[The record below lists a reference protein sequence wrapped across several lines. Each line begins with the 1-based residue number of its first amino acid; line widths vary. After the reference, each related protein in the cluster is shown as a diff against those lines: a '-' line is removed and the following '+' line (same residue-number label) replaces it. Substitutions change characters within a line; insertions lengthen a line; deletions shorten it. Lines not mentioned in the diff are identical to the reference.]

1 MNIGS
6 YGGQADSSRQ
16 ANRQQNQ
23 QSGDRD
29 RSAAPGHPDTTMR
42 TIADQNGPDP
52 LAVLL
57 DSLVASRPDGL
68 EPGLVAL
75 DLITGLPWLQ
85 PEAWNAAVPT
95 APELRR
101 RGESPDRQDYSVV
114 PRLVGQAPPSAQ
126 GEATVPLEPA
136 MNRAALAPA
145 PGSPWRVLDP
155 IPGSSSTPLCRL
167 WIYDPTGTGVNRTAD
182 LPALETVV
190 LTHGWQG
197 SDSTT
202 PPSDPTGFGAA
213 FTVMASAIANAGKVQ
228 VLLIDWGPA
237 SIDYRPADLAP
248 TGAAGRVTSVASW
261 AKQQLQTLA
270 SQSQPLTLVG
280 HSLGAYVCA
289 QTALA
294 LGSTTNLRLVALDP
308 AAAALK
314 AYDLN
319 SNNKNADPVPKLNT
333 TVAPGASLAFVVADT
348 SLLIGAAGEN
358 RVAGTAAVSF
368 VVKGFPSGTSAADA
382 HGAITALYANL
393 SSYLSPNSGVT
404 QGIFNSFQPNRY
416 SDSGSTSGTRRH
428 EVVATVRNKQG
439 AIAMIEGFTTGGG
452 AQKVSFVEAGI
463 TDPAGSSTS
472 LDTIVSRRDFSL
484 SNGNS
489 IEKIVLGGRDN
500 LKAKGNALAQ
510 TLSGNEGRNH
520 LEGGGGID
528 SMTGGDGADT
538 FAYSSLLDSLIG
550 GTSKAPRFESITD
563 FDLFDDKIDV
573 PGSSPRAV
581 TMLGSVGASLTTSS
595 ITTLLSSSRFVAA
608 GAVCFSFDNRMFLG
622 VNDTMA
628 GFNSAQDAVI
638 EITGFNPHGL
648 ELSSLMI
655 A

>member
-1 MNIGS
+1 M
-6 YGGQADSSRQ
+6 
-16 ANRQQNQ
+16 
-23 QSGDRD
+23 
-29 RSAAPGHPDTTMR
+29 
-42 TIADQNGPDP
+42 
-52 LAVLL
+52 
-57 DSLVASRPDGL
+57 
-68 EPGLVAL
+68 
-75 DLITGLPWLQ
+75 
-85 PEAWNAAVPT
+85 
-95 APELRR
+95 
-101 RGESPDRQDYSVV
+101 
-114 PRLVGQAPPSAQ
+114 
-126 GEATVPLEPA
+126 
-136 MNRAALAPA
+136 
-145 PGSPWRVLDP
+145 
-155 IPGSSSTPLCRL
+155 
-167 WIYDPTGTGVNRTAD
+167 
-182 LPALETVV
+182 
-190 LTHGWQG
+190 
-197 SDSTT
+197 
-202 PPSDPTGFGAA
+202 
-213 FTVMASAIANAGKVQ
+213 
-228 VLLIDWGPA
+228 
-237 SIDYRPADLAP
+237 
-248 TGAAGRVTSVASW
+248 
-261 AKQQLQTLA
+261 
-270 SQSQPLTLVG
+270 
-280 HSLGAYVCA
+280 
-289 QTALA
+289 
-294 LGSTTNLRLVALDP
+294 
-308 AAAALK
+308 
-314 AYDLN
+314 
-319 SNNKNADPVPKLNT
+319 
-333 TVAPGASLAFVVADT
+333 APGASLAFVVADT
-348 SLLIGAAGEN
+348 SLLIGAAGDN
-358 RVAGTAAVSF
+358 AVAGTAAFSI
-368 VVKGFPSGTSAADA
+368 VVKGFASGTSAGDA

-404 QGIFNSFQPNRY
+404 QGIFNSFQTNRY
-416 SDSGSTSGTRRH
+416 SDSGSTSGTRLH
-428 EVVATVRNKQG
+428 EGVATVRNKQG

-463 TDPAGSSTS
+463 ADPAGSSTS

-595 ITTLLSSSRFVAA
+595 ITTLLSSDRFVAA
-608 GAVCFSFDNRMFLG
+608 GAVCFSFGNRMFLG

-648 ELSSLMI
+648 ELSSLII